1 MTPRLLQNTLTKTLG
16 VGLCFLIISC
26 GGKESEPAGAGN
38 PGAGGAAPGTET
50 PETTPDTKQ
59 ETAPADPLAGVDLSV
74 YDTNLDMVTYAWDPQ
89 AGDKSVSAEDGGPGF
104 TGEGWTT
111 NMTFPAIGSPDAVK
125 GGTFHMYLPNWPAN
139 LRMQG
144 KDFNTSF
151 NYMAIALCQES
162 LLNLHPFTHERIPA
176 LATHWKISENKDE
189 YTFRINPEARW
200 SDGKEVTSADVV
212 ATYKLLM
219 DDRLLLPSNLETFGK
234 FEVPVAHSK
243 YIVSVKVKEES
254 WRNLMYFGGMNLF
267 PAHEI
272 SIPGDEYLK
281 EYQNRYTA
289 VSGPYNLADE
299 DVDLNRSLTLRRRDD
314 WWAKDNPAYMGAYN
328 FDAYNFKIVLD
339 YSLAFEMAKKGELDY
354 YTVPRAQW
362 WVEDLVPEKIDHI
375 KRGII
380 QKRKFFNDSPQGTS
394 GLGFNMQRPHLDDVR
409 IRKALSMAYD
419 RPKYIDKLYYNE
431 YEQLDSYW
439 QYGDYRNPEN
449 GVLPFDLFGAVKLLK
464 EAGWTEKGPDGIRI
478 KDGQRLTFKLS
489 YRTKTSE
496 SSLTIYEED
505 CRKIGIDIELKLLD
519 PAAAWKNMRQR
530 EYDIV
535 STAWGALVFPN
546 PVSSWSSDLA
556 DQKDNNNVTGFRSEE
571 ADALMKEYDREYD
584 PVKRAEIIRKI
595 DAIVYAAH
603 PYALGWYGPAQRVIY
618 QNKFKMPKFGVWR
631 TADSSDMFF
640 SWWIDPDM
648 EKALDEAREDSSK
661 TLETM
666 PVKDYFW
673 KAWSKANPK

>member
-1 MTPRLLQNTLTKTLG
+1 MTPRLLRNSLAKTLG

-26 GGKESEPAGAGN
+26 GSKETESGGSADSGAAKGTETADTGAKEANKDAPAGA
-38 PGAGGAAPGTET
+38 
-50 PETTPDTKQ
+50 K
-59 ETAPADPLAGVDLSV
+59 DPLAGVDLSD
-74 YDTNLDMVTYAWDPQ
+74 YDTKLDMVTYAWDPQ

-104 TGEGWTT
+104 TGEGWLT

-125 GGTFHMYLPNWPAN
+125 GGTFKMYLPNWPAN
-139 LRMQG
+139 LRMAG
-144 KDFNTSF
+144 KDYNTSF

-162 LLNLHPFTHERIPA
+162 LINLHPFTNERIPA

-212 ATYKLLM
+212 ATFNLLM
-219 DDRLLLPSNLETFGK
+219 DDRLLFPSNLETYGK

-254 WRNLMYFGGMNLF
+254 WRNLMYFGGMSLF

-289 VSGPYNLADE
+289 VSGPYNLDIE

-339 YSLAFEMAKKGELDY
+339 PILAFEMAKKGELDY
-354 YTVPRAQW
+354 FTVLRAQW
-362 WVEDLVPEKIDHI
+362 WVEELVPEKVDHI
-375 KRGII
+375 KRGIL
-380 QKRKFFNDSPQGTS
+380 QKRKFYNDSPQGTS
-394 GLGFNMQRPHLDDVR
+394 GMGFNMSRAPLDDVR
-409 IRKALSMAYD
+409 IRKALAMSYN
-419 RPKYIDKLYYNE
+419 RPEFIDNLFFNE
-431 YEQLDSYW
+431 YEPLDSYW
-439 QYGDYRNPEN
+439 QYGDYRNPNN
-449 GVLPFDLFGAVKLLK
+449 GVLPYDLFGAVKLLK
-464 EAGWTEKGPDGIRI
+464 AAGWTEKDDDGIRI
-478 KDGQRLTFKLS
+478 KNGKRLTFELS
-489 YRTKTSE
+489 YRSKGSE
-496 SSLTIYEED
+496 RFLTIYAED
-505 CRKIGIDIELKLLD
+505 CRKIGVNIELKLLD

-546 PVSSWSSDLA
+546 PVSSWSSELA
-556 DQKDNNNVTGFRSEE
+556 AQMDNNNITGFASEE
-571 ADALMKEYDREYD
+571 VDALMKDYDKEYD
-584 PVKRAEIIRKI
+584 PTKRSEIIRKI

-603 PYALGWYGPAQRVIY
+603 PYVLGWYGPAQRVIY

-631 TADSSDMFF
+631 TTDDSDMMF
-640 SWWIDPDM
+640 SWWIDPEMDKQLEAARKDTSKM
-648 EKALDEAREDSSK
+648 LTTLPEKDH
-661 TLETM
+661 
-666 PVKDYFW
+666 FW
-673 KAWSKANPK
+673 KAWSKANPN